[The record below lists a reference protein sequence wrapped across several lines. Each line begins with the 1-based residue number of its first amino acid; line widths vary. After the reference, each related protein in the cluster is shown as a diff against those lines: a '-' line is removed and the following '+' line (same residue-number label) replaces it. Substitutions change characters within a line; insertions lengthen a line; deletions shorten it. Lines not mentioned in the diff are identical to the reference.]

1 MDLFL
6 LALGVM
12 LAGGVLS
19 LATYKKFVLMKTLSL
34 VFTTMGSLIGLF
46 SLLTYFRHPTITT
59 VSWSWLHLFEIS
71 FEMDSISAF
80 FQLLIFVIAPIATL
94 YSFHYMDNAR
104 HATKTAIN
112 YFFFAMLNVSMAL
125 VTVANNIITFAL
137 VWEIMSLS
145 SFFLVVYQYHVSEN
159 RKAGLLYFIFC
170 QGGALFLFA
179 AFAVI
184 YSHTNS
190 FSFDQIAQIP
200 ATSKFI
206 VFILALIGFG
216 SKAGIFPLH
225 IWLPHAHPA
234 APSHISAMMSGV
246 MIKMGIFGIVRMYG
260 LLGDSSLIYGQ
271 IILIAGAI
279 SGVLGVVYALGK
291 HDIKK
296 LLAYHSVE
304 NIGII
309 LIGAGVGMLGV
320 SMGNNTVAAFG
331 FAGSFLHVV
340 NHSIFKSLLF
350 MGAGAILQKTKT
362 RQIDQLG
369 GLGKKMPITGKT
381 FLIGSISISG
391 LPPFNGFVS
400 EFLIFYGAFHGLML
414 PGSSFLLMILAI
426 VSLAVIGGLASAC
439 FTKVV
444 GVVFLGEPRSKNA
457 ASASEAKITM
467 TSSMIFLAASC
478 VIIGVWPEPFVR
490 LAFMGLSDLTLVG
503 FVPIDGFVVLIR
515 NITMAS
521 GLFIGLVLGVVGL
534 RRLFYQNKQVD
545 HGPTWGCGFTKPTV
559 KMQYTGASYAMSI
572 VEFYRHFVVIK
583 GFYSGIKKIFPGQ
596 TTYSTHVEDI
606 AQANMEN
613 KIVNPLLRLL
623 GRLLWI
629 QNGNIQ
635 LYISYIVL
643 TIIAMLLFAFLADLQ
658 LFPISIG

>member
-19 LATYKKFVLMKTLSL
+19 LVTYKKFVLMKTISL
-34 VFTTMGSLIGLF
+34 VFTTTGSIIGLV
-46 SLLTYFRHPTITT
+46 SLLTYFHHPAITT
-59 VSWSWLHLFEIS
+59 ASWSWLHLFDIS
-71 FEMDSISAF
+71 FKMDSVSAF
-80 FQLLIFVIAPIATL
+80 FQLLIFVIAPVATL
-94 YSFHYMDNAR
+94 YSFHYMDDAE
-104 HATKTAIN
+104 HKTKTAVN
-112 YFFFAMLNVSMAL
+112 YFFFAILNVSMAL

-137 VWEIMSLS
+137 AWEIMSLS
-145 SFFLVVYQYHVSEN
+145 SFFLVVYKYNAAEN

-184 YSHTNS
+184 YGHTNS
-190 FSFDQIAQIP
+190 FTFDQIAQIP
-200 ATSKFI
+200 ATAKLI

-234 APSHISAMMSGV
+234 APSHISAVMSGV
-246 MIKMGIFGIVRMYG
+246 MIKMGIFGIIRIWG
-260 LLGDSSLIYGQ
+260 LLGDSSAIFGQ
-271 IILIAGAI
+271 IILIAGAV

-350 MGAGAILQKTKT
+350 MGAGAVLQKTKT

-369 GLGKKMPITGKT
+369 GLGKRMPITGKT
-381 FLIGSISISG
+381 FLIGSVSISG

-400 EFLIFYGAFHGLML
+400 EFLIYYGAFHGLKQS
-414 PGSSFLLMILAI
+414 GSSFLLMILAI
-426 VSLAVIGGLASAC
+426 VSLAIIGGLAAAC

-444 GVVFLGEPRSKNA
+444 GVVFLGEPRSENA
-457 ASASEAKITM
+457 ASASESGITM
-467 TSSMIFLAASC
+467 TSSMILLAASC
-478 VIIGVWPEPFVR
+478 IIIGVWPEPFVR
-490 LAFMGLSDLTLVG
+490 LAFMGLGDLKLVG
-503 FVPIDGFVVLIR
+503 LVPIDGFVGLIR
-515 NITMAS
+515 NITLTS
-521 GLFIGLVLGVVGL
+521 GLFIGLVVAVVGL
-534 RRLFYQNKQVD
+534 RKLFYRNKQVD

-559 KMQYTGASYAMSI
+559 KMQYTGTSYAMSI
-572 VEFYRHFVVIK
+572 IDFYRHFVVIK
-583 GFYSGIKKIFPGQ
+583 GFYSGIQKIFPGQ
-596 TTYSTHVEDI
+596 TKYATHVEDI
-606 AQANMEN
+606 AEVNMQR
-613 KIVNPLLRLL
+613 KIVRPLLGSLR
-623 GRLLWI
+623 RLLWI

-643 TIIAMLLFAFLADLQ
+643 TIIAMLIFA
-658 LFPISIG
+658 

>member
-1 MDLFL
+1 MSLFI

-19 LATYKKFVLMKTLSL
+19 LVTYKKFVLMKTISL

-46 SLLTYFRHPTITT
+46 SLLVYFRDPEIAT
-59 VSWSWLHLFEIS
+59 VSWSWLHTFDIS
-71 FEMDSISAF
+71 LKMDSVSAF
-80 FQLLIFVIAPIATL
+80 FQLLIFIIAPVATL
-94 YSFHYMDNAR
+94 YSFHYMDDAKNAAR
-104 HATKTAIN
+104 TAIN
-112 YFFFAMLNVSMAL
+112 YFFFAILNVSMAL

-145 SFFLVVYQYHVSEN
+145 SFFLVVYKYNASEN

-179 AFAVI
+179 AFAVL
-184 YSHTNS
+184 YSHTGS
-190 FSFDQIAQIP
+190 FSFDQVAQIP
-200 ATSKFI
+200 ATAKLI
-206 VFILALIGFG
+206 VFIFALIGFG

-234 APSHISAMMSGV
+234 APSHISAVMSGV
-246 MIKMGIFGIVRMYG
+246 MIKMGIFGIIRMYG
-260 LLGDSSLIYGQ
+260 LLGDSSAIYGQ
-271 IILIAGAI
+271 IILIAGAT

-331 FAGSFLHVV
+331 FAGSFLHVL

-350 MGAGAILQKTKT
+350 MGAGAILQKTGT
-362 RQIDQLG
+362 RKIDQLG
-369 GLGKKMPITGKT
+369 GLGKRMPITGKT
-381 FLIGSISISG
+381 FLIGSVSISG

-400 EFLIFYGAFHGLML
+400 EFLIYYAAFHGLMQS
-414 PGSSFLLMILAI
+414 GSSFLLMILAI
-426 VSLAVIGGLASAC
+426 VSLAVIGGLALAC

-444 GVVFLGEPRSKNA
+444 GVAFLGEPRSENA
-457 ASASEAKITM
+457 ASASEVGITM

-478 VIIGVWPEPFVR
+478 ILIGVWPEPFVR
-490 LAFMGLSDLTLVG
+490 LAFMGFADLNLVG
-503 FVPIDGFVVLIR
+503 VVPINGFVGLIR
-515 NITMAS
+515 NITLTS
-521 GLFIGLVLGVVGL
+521 GFFIGLVVAVAGL
-534 RRLFYQNKQVD
+534 RKLLIRNKQID
-545 HGPTWGCGFTKPTV
+545 QGPTWGCGFTKPTV
-559 KMQYTGASYAMSI
+559 RMQYTGTSYAMSI
-572 VEFYRHFVVIK
+572 IDFYRPFVVVK
-583 GFYSGIKKIFPGQ
+583 SAYSGIKKIFPGQ
-596 TTYSTHVEDI
+596 TKYSTHVDDI
-606 AQANMEN
+606 AEVNMRN
-613 KIVNPLLRLL
+613 KLVMPLLGSLR
-623 GRLLWI
+623 RLLWI

-643 TIIAMLLFAFLADLQ
+643 TIIAMLIFA
-658 LFPISIG
+658 

>member
-6 LALGVM
+6 LALVVV
-12 LAGGVLS
+12 LVGGVLS
-19 LATYKKFVLMKTLSL
+19 LVTFRNFNLMKTVSL
-34 VFTTMGSLIGLF
+34 VFTIAGSLIGLF
-46 SLLTYFRHPTITT
+46 SILVYFRHPEISTA
-59 VSWSWLHLFEIS
+59 SWSWLHIFDIS
-71 FEMDSISAF
+71 FKVDSVSAF
-80 FQLLIFVIAPIATL
+80 FQLSIFIIAPLTTL
-94 YSFHYMDNAR
+94 YSFQYMDKAE
-104 HATKTAIN
+104 HSAKTAIS
-112 YFFFAMLNVSMAL
+112 YFFFAILNVSMAL

-145 SFFLVVYQYHVSEN
+145 SYFLVVYNYQDVEN

-190 FSFDQIAQIP
+190 FGFDLVAQIP
-200 ATSKFI
+200 ATAKLT
-206 VFILALIGFG
+206 VFILSLIGFG

-234 APSHISAMMSGV
+234 APSHISAVMSGV
-246 MIKMGIFGIVRMYG
+246 MIKMGIFGIIRMYG
-260 LLGDSSLIYGQ
+260 LLGDTSLIFGQ
-271 IILIAGAI
+271 IVLIAGAI

-309 LIGAGVGMLGV
+309 LIGAGVGMIGV

-331 FAGSFLHVV
+331 FAGSFLHVL

-350 MGAGAILQKTKT
+350 MGAGAVLQKTGT

-369 GLGKKMPITGKT
+369 GLGNRMPITGKT
-381 FLIGSISISG
+381 FLIGSVSISG

-400 EFLIFYGAFHGLML
+400 EFLIYYGAFHGLMQ
-414 PGSSFLLMILAI
+414 PGSTMLLMILAI
-426 VSLAVIGGLASAC
+426 VSLAIIGGLAAAC

-444 GVVFLGEPRSKNA
+444 GVVFLGEPRSENA
-457 ASASEAKITM
+457 AAASEAGITM
-467 TSSMIFLAASC
+467 TSSMILLAASC
-478 VIIGVWPEPFVR
+478 IIIGVWPEPFVR
-490 LAFMGLSDLTLVG
+490 LAFMGFSDLKLVG
-503 FVPIDGFVVLIR
+503 LVPIDGIVGLIR
-515 NITMAS
+515 NITMTS
-521 GLFIGLVLGVVGL
+521 GLFIGLVVAVVGL
-534 RRLFYQNKQVD
+534 RKLFYLNKQID

-559 KMQYTGASYAMSI
+559 RMQYTGASYAMSI
-572 VEFYRHFVVIK
+572 IDFYRHFVVVK
-583 GFYSGIKKIFPGQ
+583 FVYSGIQKIFPGK
-596 TTYSTHVEDI
+596 TKYSTHVEDI
-606 AQANMEN
+606 AETNMQ
-613 KIVNPLLRLL
+613 KMIVWPLLISLRK
-623 GRLLWI
+623 LLWI

-635 LYISYIVL
+635 LYISYIVV
-643 TIIAMLLFAFLADLQ
+643 TIIALLLFA
-658 LFPISIG
+658 